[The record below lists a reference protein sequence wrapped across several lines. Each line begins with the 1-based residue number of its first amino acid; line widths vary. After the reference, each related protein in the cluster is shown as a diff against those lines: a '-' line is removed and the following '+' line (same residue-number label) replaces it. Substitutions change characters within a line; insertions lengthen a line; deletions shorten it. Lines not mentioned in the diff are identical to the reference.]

1 MKTKTYLQQLVTSL
15 KVNKFYLLP
24 YLIVWLMGLLVVLL
38 YDKIDIHQFTN
49 QRPCGIGDSLFPYIT
64 KLGETFPFIVGGILL
79 LFHLRKALFVLSVQ
93 VVGAIVV
100 YTLKN
105 LFRAPLLA

>member
-1 MKTKTYLQQLVTSL
+1 MKTKTYFQQLVTSL

-64 KLGETFPFIVGGILL
+64 KLGETFPFIVEEFYSYFIYAKLFLYCQFRWLVQLWYIL
-79 LFHLRKALFVLSVQ
+79 
-93 VVGAIVV
+93 
-100 YTLKN
+100 
-105 LFRAPLLA
+105 